1 MFFKKLKCDGIALN
15 DIVKISKVIVQP
27 VADIENQS
35 DDNAVSGRTFLHQHR
50 GSKII
55 QVEAVI
61 PENVFAT
68 IDRLNRIFTD
78 KELVLELEEQPVR
91 VYRARFSK
99 MSTPTSFVRNADIT
113 FEFEI
118 FDGISNAKHG
128 RIFNF
133 AKNAQGIMEATIVN
147 DGSKAVHVNYEVELA
162 KESGFLGIVTEYG
175 ASQFGKVEEVDGV
188 IAEKSVQLA
197 SNKAGNFA
205 NWTNGTVFYEN
216 QTKKS
221 VTTMTAD
228 TQFGGRLGIL
238 PGSFTN
244 SANGRQFGAIK
255 ELALSE
261 SAQNWYLWA
270 KAWFETGQVDQ
281 TGAWCLAVVDS
292 NNNFIAGMAI
302 EKTNTTQNQATVHF
316 LLGDGAGG
324 SRSVHYINFTP
335 SKYIPPNPY
344 GEDSKNENRNMFD
357 IRKEEDKV
365 TFFWYGKYFVFYES
379 KIRSVNANRIQFFVG
394 QYIGR
399 STAGQLVTR
408 MYLNDF
414 SFTKIKVP
422 YWKDIPNRYKTGSIL
437 QVFGEEGRLYVDNQ
451 VALSDE
457 ILGTRYIKVPPG
469 ETKIQLL
476 VSSFSE
482 IKRATAEIKEAFS

>member
-78 KELVLELEEQPVR
+78 KELVLELEEQPDR

-188 IAEKSVQLA
+188 IAEKSVQLS

-281 TGAWCLAVVDS
+281 TGAWCL
-292 NNNFIAGMAI
+292 
-302 EKTNTTQNQATVHF
+302 
-316 LLGDGAGG
+316 
-324 SRSVHYINFTP
+324 
-335 SKYIPPNPY
+335 
-344 GEDSKNENRNMFD
+344 
-357 IRKEEDKV
+357 
-365 TFFWYGKYFVFYES
+365 
-379 KIRSVNANRIQFFVG
+379 
-394 QYIGR
+394 
-399 STAGQLVTR
+399 
-408 MYLNDF
+408 
-414 SFTKIKVP
+414 
-422 YWKDIPNRYKTGSIL
+422 
-437 QVFGEEGRLYVDNQ
+437 
-451 VALSDE
+451 
-457 ILGTRYIKVPPG
+457 
-469 ETKIQLL
+469 
-476 VSSFSE
+476 
-482 IKRATAEIKEAFS
+482 